1 MKQRD
6 TKAMGKRKEE
16 SERGER
22 KIKKKYKKERKRDR
36 WNNSSL

>member
-1 MKQRD
+1 MKERD

-22 KIKKKYKKERKRDR
+22 KIKKYKKERKRDR

>member
-22 KIKKKYKKERKRDR
+22 KIKKYKKERKRDR

>member
-22 KIKKKYKKERKRDR
+22 KIKKYKKERKRDC